1 MNSKN
6 NIQQTTV
13 CRKEFQQT
21 SLYLYCHISLV
32 AEFTR
37 DSNRYNE
44 NIYIKLIVIRL
55 GQFLAWVG
63 LTEANIVHCIY
74 FRFINFYICSLTFGV
89 VERFP
94 IITATLQDFSYV
106 AQGYFTVGS
115 PF

>member
-21 SLYLYCHISLV
+21 SLYLYCHIGLV

-55 GQFLAWVG
+55 GQFGAWVE
-63 LTEANIVHCIY
+63 LTKAKIVHCIY
-74 FRFINFYICSLTFGV
+74 FRFINFYTVFFTVGV

-94 IITATLQDFSYV
+94 TILTTLQDFSTV
-106 AQGYFTVGS
+106 AQGHFTVGS